1 MGLIATFYHQKKVI
15 NLINKNNKFKV
26 IIMEIKEFIEKF
38 AEAIE
43 IENVDALTADTKFH
57 DLEEWSS
64 LAVMLLIAFFDDEFN
79 KELTPVSIKEADTIQ
94 DLFNIAI
101 A

>member
-1 MGLIATFYHQKKVI
+1 
-15 NLINKNNKFKV
+15 
-26 IIMEIKEFIEKF
+26 MEIQEFVEKF

-43 IENVDALTADTKFH
+43 VENVEELSAETEFK

-64 LAVMLLIAFFDDEFN
+64 LSVMLLIAFFDETFG
-79 KELTPVSIKEADTIQ
+79 KEIGDKDIRSCTTIQ
-94 DLFNIAI
+94 ELYKLAI